1 MKGSRTQT
9 NFFLGLLTLLTIAF
23 VWVVKAFFQ
32 PIFWATLLGFL
43 FRPVRKKVDVWV
55 GGRTSF
61 SSFLTVLVIVFVVL
75 VPTFLVTLAV
85 ADQGIALYQ
94 SIESGEVRP
103 AAALLRLEQQWP
115 AIAAFLERFGLE
127 VGEIRGTMADF
138 AGAASSFVAG
148 LAVSAGQNLTRF
160 AVMSFLMLY
169 LLFFALRDGKE
180 ILELAV
186 WALPLGDE
194 RERAIFAKFGEV
206 GRATI
211 KGTLVVG
218 VIQGTL
224 GGIMF
229 LILGI
234 QGAAFWGAVMI
245 FLSILPAV
253 GSALVWAPAAVI
265 LAVKGAWIK
274 ALVLAIFGALVI
286 GLIDNILRP
295 LLVGRDT
302 KMPDWL
308 ILLSTLGG
316 LSVFGLSGF
325 VIGPI
330 IAAMFLS
337 VWAMFGDV
345 WEEREAA
352 EVEAAAAAAA
362 TAEAEARPKAAVAG
376 VSSAPVTSPAGSADP

>member
-1 MKGSRTQT
+1 
-9 NFFLGLLTLLTIAF
+9 
-23 VWVVKAFFQ
+23 
-32 PIFWATLLGFL
+32 
-43 FRPVRKKVDVWV
+43 
-55 GGRTSF
+55 
-61 SSFLTVLVIVFVVL
+61 LVIIVVVL
-75 VPTFLVTLAV
+75 VPTFLVTVAV
-85 ADQGIALYQ
+85 ADQGLHLYQ
-94 SIESGEVRP
+94 SIESGEINP
-103 AAALLRLEQQWP
+103 AALLTRLEQEWP
-115 AIAAFLERFGLE
+115 PIAEFLSRFGLE
-127 VGEIRGTMADF
+127 VQEVRGRLSEF
-138 AGAASSFVAG
+138 AVGASSFVAG

-160 AVMSFLMLY
+160 VVMSLLMLY
-169 LLFFALRDGKE
+169 LLFFALRDGKQ

-186 WALPLGDE
+186 WALPIGDA

-211 KGTLVVG
+211 KGTLIVG
-218 VIQGTL
+218 IVQGML

-229 LILGI
+229 AILGI
-234 QGAAFWGAVMI
+234 QGAIFWGAVMI
-245 FLSILPAV
+245 FFSILPAV

-274 ALVLAIFGALVI
+274 AVILTLFGVLVI

-337 VWAMFGDV
+337 VWAMFAET
-345 WEEREAA
+345 WEQHEAVQA
-352 EVEAAAAAAA
+352 
-362 TAEAEARPKAAVAG
+362 AAVAAA
-376 VSSAPVTSPAGSADP
+376 VSAPPASAPPAQSGSPSGPSSPPPAP